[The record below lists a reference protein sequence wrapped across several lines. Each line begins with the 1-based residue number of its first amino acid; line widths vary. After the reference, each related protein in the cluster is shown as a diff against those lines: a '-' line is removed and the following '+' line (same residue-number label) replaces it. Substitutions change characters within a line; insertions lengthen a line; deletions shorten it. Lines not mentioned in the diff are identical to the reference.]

1 MFWRVMVKS
10 KINVFFSNQLQGV
23 NRNKSRG
30 GQNLNGKFKTFG
42 FLDIWHKYKDALKV
56 HIQFNYLACTI
67 LYLSFRQK

>member
-10 KINVFFSNQLQGV
+10 KINVFFQTN
-23 NRNKSRG
+23 SRAYTEINLGG